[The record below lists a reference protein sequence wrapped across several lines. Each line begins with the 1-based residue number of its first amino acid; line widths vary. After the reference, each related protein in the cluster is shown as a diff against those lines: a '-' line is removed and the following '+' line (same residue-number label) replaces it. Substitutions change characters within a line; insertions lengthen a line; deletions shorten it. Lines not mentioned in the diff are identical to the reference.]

1 MMQIV
6 FGIFYVLAGILLAI
20 PYCFLA
26 GWIFMNFLLV
36 AVVAPAFLFI
46 WFMLAVFANI
56 FDRAYRKSIRFNWR
70 AIFKKSDRQMYPYS
84 LTLFWMWTFYILLPI
99 ILHWS
104 AVVLKNIGYGTVSSL
119 IDMHR
124 YASLYYVFIA
134 IIMLFGIIGIVIVVC
149 EVVKNMW
156 KRSMLR

>member
-1 MMQIV
+1 MQIV

-26 GWIFMNFLLV
+26 GWIFKNFLLV
-36 AVVAPAFLFI
+36 AVVAPAFFFI
-46 WFMLAVFANI
+46 WFMLAVFAGI
-56 FDRAYRKSIRFNWR
+56 IHRGYRKAIYFDWY
-70 AIFKKSDRQMYPYS
+70 AIFKKSDRQMYSHS
-84 LTLFWMWTFYILLPI
+84 LALFWMWTFYILLPI

-104 AVVLKNIGYGTVSSL
+104 AVVLKKIGYVTGGSL

-149 EVVKNMW
+149 EVMKNMW